1 MTCNSLR
8 LSVGETHFIFLR
20 FSVGETHFIFLR
32 LLVGETHFISLRLS
46 IGEAHFIFLRL
57 SIGETL
63 FLPAS
68 VILEQT
74 LSLYDFHAVIV
85 LRLTCNSLQ
94 LSIREACSCHFGRDC
109 LSPCE
114 RSSFGC
120 ALSQLLLFVKGLF
133 YAGTLELLL
142 YSLLFESLK
151 LSVMTLSPFFPSS
164 PPPPSLLSYIDFGIR
179 FDQEQR
185 IFDVRNHLLMFP
197 SARKS
202 FLSGKE

>member
-20 FSVGETHFIFLR
+20 FSVGETHFIFLRLSVGETHFIFLR

-85 LRLTCNSLQ
+85 LRLTNSLQ

-164 PPPPSLLSYIDFGIR
+164 PPPPHFCHILISGFGLIKSKESL
-179 FDQEQR
+179 
-185 IFDVRNHLLMFP
+185 M
-197 SARKS
+197 SAIIC
-202 FLSGKE
+202 